1 MSVQLINPAF
11 NTTPSFDGVSTIVID
26 ADGLGSSSGFLQNG
40 DQRQLYGLQITA
52 GDTVTINT
60 NPVGGVL
67 DPVLKVFLPDITTEV
82 NLPGVPGIQNNAP
95 PGTLSTDPF
104 VIAENDDF
112 GGALGFESSV
122 TFTATVT
129 GLHYVSVAPFDTNTF
144 FGDSFSVIVNGVSN
158 PGTIGADTIVGG
170 AFNDV
175 YEAVAGADLISG
187 GDGQDILL
195 GGIGDDI
202 IYGNRDTDTLSGGSG
217 SDTIFAGQ
225 NNLFNAGG
233 FTAIDTVLDPATGNL
248 RQVQVGGTE
257 FVFGGSGAD
266 VLYGNFGTDDL
277 FGGSGADIIFGGQ
290 GDDISDGGSENDLLL
305 GNRGNDFMFGNTGND
320 TLNGGSGDDTM
331 QGNAGNDVFTFG
343 AGSGTDVIG
352 DFQAGVD
359 VIQVSANLNDNLTT
373 TAADYAARV
382 SAAADGS
389 AIINLG
395 DSADGAT
402 NSINLLGV
410 QSSAVTS
417 DFFVLG

>member
-1 MSVQLINPAF
+1 MSVQLTNPAF
-11 NTTPSFDGVSTIVID
+11 NNAPLPVGVSTVAID
-26 ADGLGSSSGFLQNG
+26 DTGFGTESGVVTADE
-40 DQRQLYGLQITA
+40 RQLYGLQITA
-52 GDTVTINT
+52 GDTVTISAFAAAGSN
-60 NPVGGVL
+60 L
-67 DPVLKVFLPDITTEV
+67 DAVLKVFLPDITTEV
-82 NLPGVPGIQNNAP
+82 NLPGRAEFPASI
-95 PGTLSTDPF
+95 DPF
-104 VIAENDDF
+104 SIAENDDF
-112 GGALGFESSV
+112 LPSNISSDASV

-129 GLHYVSVAPFDTNTF
+129 GLHYVSVAAFRGLPGDPDLDGS
-144 FGDSFSVIVNGVSN
+144 FGLSVSGVSN
-158 PGTIGADTIVGG
+158 PGTTGADTIVGA

-225 NNLFNAGG
+225 NNLFNADG
-233 FTAIDTVLDPATGNL
+233 FTAIDTVLNPATGNL

-402 NSINLLGV
+402 NSINLVGV